1 MLEVLGKP
9 PRGSDRC
16 AEGIPMAL
24 AMRHVGWL
32 WSPGL
37 GWPETS
43 TASTAAATGVWVG
56 AGLALRLTNEPAV
69 ALALLYGAL
78 RVERTH
84 VRGHLVTGASPAMS
98 PCGGSYDEQ
107 RGDIYG
113 E

>member
-24 AMRHVGWL
+24 AMRRVGWL

-43 TASTAAATGVWVG
+43 TTSTTVAAGVWVG
-56 AGLALRLTNEPAV
+56 AGLALRLTSEPV
-69 ALALLYGAL
+69 LALALLYRAL

-84 VRGHLVTGASPAMS
+84 VRDHLVTGASPATS
-98 PCGGSYDEQ
+98 PCGGGYDEQ
-107 RGDIYG
+107 RGDVYG

>member
-24 AMRHVGWL
+24 AMRRVGWL

-43 TASTAAATGVWVG
+43 TASTAAAAGVRVG
-56 AGLALRLTNEPAV
+56 AGLALWLTNEPAV
-69 ALALLYGAL
+69 ALALFYEAL
-78 RVERTH
+78 
-84 VRGHLVTGASPAMS
+84 
-98 PCGGSYDEQ
+98 
-107 RGDIYG
+107 
-113 E
+113 